1 MIRKHLD
8 HIFLAFTFVV
18 ITVLAICFRQPPY
31 RYLPLC
37 ISLMIHL
44 LQSRVSRY
52 AYLLGSLNS
61 ILYAAVYVGLGV
73 YASAASA
80 LLLSF
85 PLQLCTFFMWRK
97 RADGHATRLRRMR
110 MRGYVLT
117 LLLFAVAWSCLYFVL
132 RALHSTSQILDNTAT
147 LLGVLVYVL
156 TMFSFIE
163 YTYLQIVCNV
173 FSILLQVSLLRDHP
187 GQVTYMVLT
196 LYATVFAVRAV
207 FRAHA
212 LYRKQQKEIGYEAA

>member
-8 HIFLAFTFVV
+8 HIFLGFTFVL
-18 ITVLAICFRQPPY
+18 ITVLAVYFRQPPY

-37 ISLMIHL
+37 VSLIIYL

-61 ILYAAVYVGLGV
+61 IFYAVVYMGLGV

-80 LLLSF
+80 MFFSF

-97 RADGHATRLRRMR
+97 RADGHSTRLRRMGV
-110 MRGYVLT
+110 RGYVLM
-117 LLLFAVAWSCLYFVL
+117 LLLFAVAWTGLYLVL
-132 RALHSTSQILDNTAT
+132 HALNSTSQILDNTST
-147 LLGVLVYVL
+147 LLGILVYFL

-163 YTYLQIVCNV
+163 YTYLQIVGNV
-173 FSILLQVSLLRDHP
+173 FSILLQASLLKDHP
-187 GQVTYMVLT
+187 GQMTYMVLT
-196 LYATVFAVRAV
+196 LYATVFAVRAI

-212 LYRKQQKEIGYEAA
+212 LYKKQQKENRYEGS